1 MDPPP
6 EEGLPP
12 EQPEP
17 AAAVVAGLLAKQ
29 QTLVSLLGQNDL
41 TQSAKLAGELA
52 AAMRSLQSELLAR
65 ASALP
70 PSLLS
75 DDGVSVEGGTPR
87 STAEAFPEL
96 SARLQ
101 EVIDALETHADELK
115 GTQRQALVAE
125 RIKLASE
132 LESRQNAAYLTW
144 LLTGNTLQ
152 KLVEALFEPEHGM
165 GAAAAKR
172 ARMHKMAPQVELLVN
187 ARQGRKQLASTISD
201 YAQERTGAISA
212 QGFECICTLLSKC
225 MGAMVS
231 EVAPV
236 FDQVVVC
243 KTEAAGQPPQ
253 VCGHLDWRAI
263 GQDGA
268 APEPP
273 MGIES
278 LCMPTTRLV
287 TVAARSAAVS
297 ASADTKATADD
308 HGAGAEDR
316 DTPQRL
322 DQDEDNHYVVVRTLD
337 DGTRQYG
344 YCAPLESAQQSVGGA
359 RVICVLSRHPWFQLF
374 QCVLAALVSAAAEE
388 QPQDGVPPA
397 VVSILDALWHATKV
411 AFPMPGER
419 FTVAFDLALA
429 IDAGREPLHL
439 TRARDDEAP
448 LRDAEFT
455 ALFKH
460 MGVSGVLAIYAALLA
475 ERHVL
480 FVSSSYSR
488 LCSCIHASV
497 ALLYPFV
504 WQHILVAVLPETWID
519 YVTAPMPFV
528 LGIEDTLLDRVLE
541 LPIEESLMI
550 VKIDTGE
557 IAEVVAEAS
566 APSEDGAHG
575 AAGSGSGCAPLPA
588 SLNSRLEKS
597 LGKMTNDLIKQRL
610 EPSEF
615 NRSVL
620 EEVADGMAQ
629 LFSDYREYLDT
640 DADSGDGSDALA
652 QDATPRNRQVEQ
664 FDIDGLIASFEGE
677 VDTQAFFKSL
687 RGTQLFD
694 SWCQERYA
702 LKAEG
707 FSGQGQGLFEAKVSE
722 RNARTSADSA
732 AHAQSVDIET
742 ARCIIDASLKL
753 QCLQPATTAASGAGP
768 GTSLLLLDRV
778 RQHELWKNSSLWQRI
793 FEETLAA
800 EANLQLLTLGASAAS
815 RATAAATPPRAKRPT
830 LGRRASMSVMLGRV
844 GGTMSEDAVAQL
856 ATIAAAQE
864 AADAEA
870 DAHAKALKRE
880 AGKLSEKI
888 VQHSETMMRF
898 GLPLDLVE
906 RLATKLA
913 ESHQLS
919 AERVEKDVKLK
930 VASLI
935 PQFVHL
941 QPITKEGWLEAER
954 VSSSTT
960 DGWDVRWFRIRDT
973 SLCIHESDTHAQPSS
988 VFPCAACEVSEP
1000 KSKRKGKEH
1009 VFRINVASHAVS
1021 AQDAGS
1027 GTASK
1032 HAALKLIVNASS
1044 AEEKEEWYKHLQF
1057 GGAFVPTIER
1067 HTLKG
1072 DAKAEAVEALA
1083 SMSAVSM
1090 KLRSGADHAV
1100 HAAAA
1105 KAAKATGAKVKSA
1118 AAVDA
1123 EDHEHEGE
1131 GVAAATAGSEDG
1143 SNGQRDGPSST
1154 AELTHSG
1161 TLEKKGARARDGFKK
1176 RWFELSGTTIRYYD
1190 KQDGKHKGDID
1201 MTAAVD
1207 VHAVD
1212 GSKTDLLVVMKAAAV
1227 GGKDG
1232 KVIEKGVGRTYHLR
1246 AADGTLRDEWL
1257 KHIAA
1262 AASAPL

>member
-1 MDPPP
+1 MDTTPH
-6 EEGLPP
+6 EGLPP
-12 EQPEP
+12 ENIAQSEP
-17 AAAVVAGLLAKQ
+17 AAAVVAGLLAQQ
-29 QTLVSLLGQNDL
+29 QTLVSLLRKNDL

-52 AAMRSLQSELLAR
+52 AAMRSLQSELLAQ

-75 DDGVSVEGGTPR
+75 DDGVSIEGGTPR
-87 STAEAFPEL
+87 STADAFPEL

-132 LESRQNAAYLTW
+132 LESRQNAAYLTC

-152 KLVEALFEPEHGM
+152 KLVEALFEPEQGT

-187 ARQGRKQLASTISD
+187 ARQGRKQLASTIRD
-201 YAQERTGAISA
+201 YAQRTGAISV

-231 EVAPV
+231 EAAPV
-236 FDQVVVC
+236 FDLVVVC

-278 LCMPTTRLV
+278 LCMPTARLV
-287 TVAARSAAVS
+287 TAAASSAAVS
-297 ASADTKATADD
+297 ASADTKASADD
-308 HGAGAEDR
+308 HGAGAEDS
-316 DTPQRL
+316 DKSQTA
-322 DQDEDNHYVVVRTLD
+322 DQHEDNHYVVIRTLD

-374 QCVLAALVSAAAEE
+374 RCVLAALVSAAAEE
-388 QPQDGVPPA
+388 QPQDGVPAA

-429 IDAGREPLHL
+429 IDEGREPLHL

-455 ALFKH
+455 VLFKH
-460 MGVSGVLAIYAALLA
+460 IGVSGVLAIYAALLA
-475 ERHVL
+475 ERHVI

-504 WQHILVAVLPETWID
+504 WQHILVAILPESWID
-519 YVTAPMPFV
+519 YATAPMPFV

-550 VKIDTGE
+550 VKIDSGE
-557 IAEVVAEAS
+557 IAEVVARS
-566 APSEDGAHG
+566 ALSDDDGH
-575 AAGSGSGCAPLPA
+575 AAPGSRSGCAPLPA

-597 LGKMTNDLIKQRL
+597 LGKMTNDLKKQRL

-620 EEVADGMAQ
+620 EEVADGMSQ
-629 LFSDYREYLDT
+629 LFSDYREYLEIDI
-640 DADSGDGSDALA
+640 DGGDGSDTPV
-652 QDATPRNRQVEQ
+652 QDDARRNRQVEH
-664 FDIDGLIASFEGE
+664 FDIDGFIASFKGE
-677 VDTQAFFKSL
+677 ADTQAFFESL

-707 FSGQGQGLFEAKVSE
+707 FSSQGQGLFETKISE
-722 RNARTSADSA
+722 RSSRASSDSA
-732 AHAQSVDIET
+732 ARAQSVDIET
-742 ARCIIDASLKL
+742 ARFIIDASLKL
-753 QCLQPATTAASGAGP
+753 QCLQPAASGTEESP
-768 GTSLLLLDRV
+768 LLLLDRV
-778 RQHELWKNSSLWQRI
+778 RQHELWKNTSLWQRI
-793 FEETLAA
+793 FEEKLAA
-800 EANLQLLTLGASAAS
+800 EADLQLLTLGASAAG
-815 RATAAATPPRAKRPT
+815 RGTAAAAPPRAKRPT

-844 GGTMSEDAVAQL
+844 GGTVSEDAAAQL

-919 AERVEKDVKLK
+919 AKRVEKDVKLK

-941 QPITKEGWLEAER
+941 QPITKEGWLEVER
-954 VSSSTT
+954 AASSTT

-1009 VFRINVASHAVS
+1009 VFRINVAAHAVS
-1021 AQDAGS
+1021 AQDANS
-1027 GTASK
+1027 GTSSK

-1044 AEEKEEWYKHLQF
+1044 AEEKQEWYKHLQF

-1090 KLRSGADHAV
+1090 KIRSGADHAV

-1123 EDHEHEGE
+1123 DDHEQEGD
-1131 GVAAATAGSEDG
+1131 GVVAALAGSEDG
-1143 SNGQRDGPSST
+1143 SRGQCGVPPSN
-1154 AELTHSG
+1154 AELIHSG
-1161 TLEKKGARARDGFKK
+1161 MLEKKGARARDGFKK

-1201 MTAAVD
+1201 MTAAAD
-1207 VHAVD
+1207 VYAVE
-1212 GSKTDLLVVMKAAAV
+1212 GSNIELVVVMKAAAV
-1227 GGKDG
+1227 SGKDG
-1232 KVIEKGVGRTYHLR
+1232 KVIEKGTGRTYHLR
-1246 AADGTLRDEWL
+1246 AADSTLRDEWVT
-1257 KHIAA
+1257 HIA
-1262 AASAPL
+1262 SAVSPVH